1 MPHNG
6 RDRRLVK
13 PAPATVLLFPARGGS
28 TEPCADLSNTYHHC
42 VAYLL
47 YLSPSQDPRRAWAT
61 TLKHSTSLDQG
72 KAGAFN
78 TLDDPSHPT
87 WGSAHF
93 YSYHHAVD

>member
-1 MPHNG
+1 MP
-6 RDRRLVK
+6 
-13 PAPATVLLFPARGGS
+13 LFPAQGGS
-28 TEPCADLSNTYHHC
+28 AEPCADLPDASHHC
-42 VAYLL
+42 ATYPL
-47 YLSPSQDPRRAWAT
+47 YLSPLQDPRRAWAM
-61 TLKHSTSLDQG
+61 TLEHSMSLDRS